1 MVTAAVKSEDDCLLA
16 GNYDKPRQC
25 VEKQRLL
32 TKVHIV
38 KVVVFPVVTYSCESW
53 TLKKADLKELMPLNC
68 GIGEDS

>member
-1 MVTAAVKSEDDCLLA
+1 MTNLDNVLKSRDVTV
-16 GNYDKPRQC
+16 P
-25 VEKQRLL
+25 